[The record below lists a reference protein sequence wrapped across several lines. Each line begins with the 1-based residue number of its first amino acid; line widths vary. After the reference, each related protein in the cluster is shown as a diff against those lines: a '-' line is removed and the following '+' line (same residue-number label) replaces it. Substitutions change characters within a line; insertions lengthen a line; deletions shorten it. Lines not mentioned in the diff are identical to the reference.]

1 MILQVCYSY
10 CPFANVFIYS
20 SYILNLISPFLLFLY
35 SIVQKRGYVDL
46 QGAADAVNGPCCYG
60 YTLPKD
66 SSCTVPSTWAM
77 TDPTTFLIR
86 GETYL
91 HDRLKVAYMLQISLP
106 ENKNS
111 NSNILGAKLV
121 VVLSGEWG
129 RIRLST

>member
-10 CPFANVFIYS
+10 ITVASAS
-20 SYILNLISPFLLFLY
+20 SFLFLCSNIGPPSCLS
-35 SIVQKRGYVDL
+35 SILVQKRGYVDL
-46 QGAADAVNGPCCYG
+46 QGAADADNRPCCYG

-91 HDRLKVAYMLQISLP
+91 HDHLKVAIYFAKTRSKRKKTVEVNFFSL
-106 ENKNS
+106 K
-111 NSNILGAKLV
+111 
-121 VVLSGEWG
+121 
-129 RIRLST
+129 